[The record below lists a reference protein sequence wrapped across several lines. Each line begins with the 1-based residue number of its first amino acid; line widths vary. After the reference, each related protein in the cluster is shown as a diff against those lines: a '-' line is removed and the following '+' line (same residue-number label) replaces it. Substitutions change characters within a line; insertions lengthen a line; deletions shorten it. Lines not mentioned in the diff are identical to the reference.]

1 MVAVSHFL
9 TTMNR
14 RPWMKHIGFDVDST
28 TTHISVFSERG
39 REILHTKIATRE
51 ADLVAFMRSIPGPKR
66 VTLEESQMADFVTRI
81 IEPYAAKVI
90 RCLPQ
95 HNRLISESEHK
106 YDRADARSLA
116 ELLFLNKLKE
126 VHHASWEYRRLRE
139 GVRAY
144 WVASRD
150 LSRTKSQLKAFYLFN
165 GVHCTG
171 EKVYAPRYR
180 AAFTKQV
187 EKRWANM
194 QILAQLYLQLDFCR
208 TKKATHIKIL
218 KELVRYFKEDERNL
232 KTYPG
237 IGLIGA
243 CALIAYLENGWRVR
257 NKRKLLQ
264 YCGIGVRRRESA
276 GKGHRKASRQ
286 GNRYLKNAVMTA
298 AATIANRRIAD
309 NALTKMWR
317 AGIAAGVAGD
327 RMKRNMARKVA
338 VLAQRSLRFKE
349 EYHDDR
355 VATTP

>member
-1 MVAVSHFL
+1 
-9 TTMNR
+9 
-14 RPWMKHIGFDVDST
+14 MKHIGFDVDST

-51 ADLVAFMRSIPGPKR
+51 ADLVAFMMSIPGPKR

-95 HNRLISESEHK
+95 HNILISESENK

-126 VHHASWEYRRLRE
+126 VHHAPWEYRQLRE

-144 WVASRD
+144 WIASRD

-165 GVHCTG
+165 GIHCTG
-171 EKVYAPRYR
+171 EKVYASRYR

-187 EKRWANM
+187 EKRSANL
-194 QILAQLYLQLDFCR
+194 QILSQLYLQLDFCR
-208 TKKATHIKIL
+208 TKKAAHIKIL
-218 KELVRYFKEDERNL
+218 KELVEHFKEDERNL

-243 CALIAYLENGWRVR
+243 CSMIAYLENGWRVK
-257 NKRKLLQ
+257 NKRKLWQ
-264 YCGIGVRRRESA
+264 YCGIGVRRHESA

-309 NALTKMWR
+309 NALTTMWR
-317 AGIAAGVAGD
+317 TGIAAGVPGD

-349 EYHDDR
+349 EYHDDK
-355 VATTP
+355 VAATP

>member
-1 MVAVSHFL
+1 
-9 TTMNR
+9 
-14 RPWMKHIGFDVDST
+14 MKHIGLDVDST

-51 ADLVAFMRSIPGPKR
+51 ADLVAFMRSVAGPKR
-66 VTLEESQMADFVTRI
+66 VTMEESQMADFVTRA
-81 IEPYAAKVI
+81 IEPHVTKVI

-95 HNRLISESEHK
+95 HNRLISEAENK

-126 VHHASWEYRRLRE
+126 VHHAPWKYRQLRE

-144 WVASRD
+144 WTASRD
-150 LSRTKSQLKAFYLFN
+150 LSRNKSQLKAFYLFN

-171 EKVYAPRYR
+171 EKVYASRYR
-180 AAFTKQV
+180 QAFTKQA
-187 EKRWANM
+187 EKRSANL

-208 TKKATHIKIL
+208 TRKAAHIKIL
-218 KELVRYFKEDERNL
+218 KELVQPFQQDERHL

-237 IGLIGA
+237 VGLIGA
-243 CALIAYLENGWRVR
+243 CSLVAYLENGWRLK
-257 NKRKLLQ
+257 NKRKLWQ
-264 YCGIGVRRRESA
+264 YCGVGVRRHESG

-298 AATIANRRIAD
+298 AATIANRRMAD
-309 NALTKMWR
+309 NALTRMWR
-317 AGIAAGVAGD
+317 AGITAGIPGD

-349 EYHDDR
+349 EYQDDR
-355 VATTP
+355 IATTP

>member
-1 MVAVSHFL
+1 
-9 TTMNR
+9 
-14 RPWMKHIGFDVDST
+14 MKHIGFDVDST

-39 REILHTKIATRE
+39 REILHTKIATCE

-81 IEPYAAKVI
+81 IEPYATKVI

-95 HNRLISESEHK
+95 HNRLISEAEHK

-126 VHHASWEYRRLRE
+126 VHHAPWEYRQLRE
-139 GVRAY
+139 GIRAY
-144 WVASRD
+144 WIASRD
-150 LSRTKSQLKAFYLFN
+150 RSRTKSQLKAFYLFN

-171 EKVYAPRYR
+171 EKVYASRYR
-180 AAFTKQV
+180 AVFTKQV
-187 EKRWANM
+187 EKRSANM

-208 TKKATHIKIL
+208 TKKASHIKIL
-218 KELVRYFKEDERNL
+218 KEVVQPFREDESNL

-243 CALIAYLENGWRVR
+243 CSLIAYLETGWRVK
-257 NKRKLLQ
+257 NKRKLWQ

-317 AGIAAGVAGD
+317 AGIAAGVPGD

-338 VLAQRSLRFKE
+338 VLAQRSLRFKK

>member
-1 MVAVSHFL
+1 
-9 TTMNR
+9 
-14 RPWMKHIGFDVDST
+14 MKHIGFDVDST

-51 ADLVAFMRSIPGPKR
+51 ADLVAFMMSIPGPKH

-95 HNRLISESEHK
+95 HNRLISESENK

-126 VHHASWEYRRLRE
+126 VHHAPWKYRQLRE

-144 WVASRD
+144 WIASRD
-150 LSRTKSQLKAFYLFN
+150 LSRTKNQLKAFYLFN

-171 EKVYAPRYR
+171 EKVYASRYR

-187 EKRWANM
+187 EKQSANL
-194 QILAQLYLQLDFCR
+194 QILSQLYLQLDFCR
-208 TKKATHIKIL
+208 TKKAAHIKIL
-218 KELVRYFKEDERNL
+218 KELVRHFKEDERNL

-243 CALIAYLENGWRVR
+243 CSLIAYLENGWRVK
-257 NKRKLLQ
+257 NKRKLWQ
-264 YCGIGVRRRESA
+264 YCGIGVRRHESA

-317 AGIAAGVAGD
+317 TGIAAGIPGN

-349 EYHDDR
+349 ECHDDR
-355 VATTP
+355 VAATP